1 MKRYI
6 LRSLA
11 FAASFLTLTAFA
23 GVNDVIM
30 SMAQPSGSSG
40 YSGIEAGRGINN
52 LERGIAGG
60 LNAGA
65 SPLKKLENR
74 GASGI
79 GKALSGINSSV
90 YGFWISQNPNIPM
103 VLMLGEQSIGSLGYA
118 GQIMGFTYV
127 MQNNALYI
135 TDMQGQQYAIPCVIQ
150 NNVLTI
156 TINNVAYNLVKYQ
169 GPLPQQG
176 QPGFGG

>member
-40 YSGIEAGRGINN
+40 YSGIEAGRGINS

-74 GASGI
+74 GSSDI
-79 GKALSGINSSV
+79 GRMLSGINSSM

-127 MQNNALYI
+127 IQNNALVI
-135 TDMQGQQYAIPCVIQ
+135 TDMQGQQYTIPCVIQ

-156 TINNVAYNLVKYQ
+156 TINDVAYNLVKYQ